1 MGARRGTDPHAR
13 RLKAL
18 EDRPSSPASGL
29 PRDRVG
35 HALWGGR
42 FEDFLASGMEALN
55 RSLDVDWR
63 LWPHD
68 VRGSRAWVRGL
79 ERAGILTRNEAGR
92 IDRGLVA
99 VARRLEALSGPA
111 GLPEED
117 IHTVVERMLI
127 EEIGELGGKL
137 HTGRSR
143 NDQVATGF
151 RLWGRDA
158 IGELRSRV
166 AALAEALAAKA
177 RESAPVVMP
186 GYTHL
191 QQAQPVPAAHW
202 LLSRAWPLVRDTEH
216 FRAVLR
222 ECDVLPLGSGAVA
235 GCPFEVDRGELAD
248 DLGFARVSENS
259 IDGVSDRDWA
269 ARLLFGAAMTGVH
282 LSQLAEDL
290 VLFSSSEFGYVR
302 LGDGYSTGSSLMP
315 QKRNPD
321 VAELVRGKSGR
332 LVGNLVGMLAV
343 LKGLPTGYNRDLQED
358 KEAVFDS
365 ADTLL
370 LVLPAITGAVE
381 TMALDRTR
389 VSEALR
395 PDLFATDLADHLVRK
410 GLPFRE
416 AHHAVG
422 ALVREAERAG
432 KNLGRLTLDE
442 MRAVHPAFADDV
454 FEVFDATASAESR
467 TVRGG
472 TSAAA
477 LEAQFDA
484 LAAALEKVR
493 GPG

>member
-1 MGARRGTDPHAR
+1 
-13 RLKAL
+13 
-18 EDRPSSPASGL
+18 
-29 PRDRVG
+29 
-35 HALWGGR
+35 
-42 FEDFLASGMEALN
+42 MEALN
-55 RSLDVDWR
+55 RSLDIDWR

-79 ERAGILTRNEAGR
+79 ETAAILTGDEADR
-92 IDRGLVA
+92 IDRGLTA
-99 VARRLEALSGPA
+99 VARRLEALPGP
-111 GLPEED
+111 GELPDED

-127 EEIGELGGKL
+127 EEIGDLGGKL

-143 NDQVATGF
+143 NDQVATDF
-151 RLWGRDA
+151 RLWGKVA
-158 IGELRSRV
+158 IADLRGRV

-177 RESAPVVMP
+177 RETAPVVMP

-202 LLSRAWPLVRDTEH
+202 LLSRAWPLVRDLEH
-216 FRAVLR
+216 LCAVLR
-222 ECDVLPLGSGAVA
+222 ECDILPLGSGAVA
-235 GCPFEVDRGELAD
+235 GCPFEVDREALAA

-290 VLFSSSEFGYVR
+290 VLFSSSEFGFVR
-302 LGDGYSTGSSLMP
+302 LGEGYTTGSSLMP

-332 LVGNLVGMLAV
+332 LVGNLMGMLAV
-343 LKGLPTGYNRDLQED
+343 LKALPTGYNRDLQED

-365 ADTLL
+365 VDTLL
-370 LVLPAITGAVE
+370 VVLPAITGAVD
-381 TMALDRTR
+381 TMVLDRDR
-389 VSEALR
+389 ISGALR
-395 PDLFATDLADHLVRK
+395 PALFATDVADHLVRK

-422 ALVREAERAG
+422 ALVRAAEASGRD
-432 KNLGRLTLDE
+432 LDRLTLDE

-454 FEVFDATASAESR
+454 FEVFDAAASAESR
-467 TVRGG
+467 AVRGG

-484 LAAALEKVR
+484 LAGALEEVR